1 MDSLF
6 SVKGRTIGEGKPL
19 VCVPVMEKTKE
30 DIVRESECLRDLGA
44 EMLEWRV
51 DAFSQAE
58 SLNAIREVLEELAP
72 VVQQT
77 PLIVTFRSKK
87 QGGLLELDE
96 DKIYDI
102 HQVAAESRVA
112 DFVDVEYFE
121 AHKPEKE
128 IALLQSMG
136 VHVIASHH
144 DFDQTPERNV
154 MWMLLEKLGES
165 GADVAKL
172 AVMPQS
178 FQDVLNLLEETSHF
192 HEQYPN
198 QPVITMSMGARGCI
212 SRISGE
218 FTGSCVTFGSGGTAS
233 APGQLPMEELQEV
246 LGVLHR
252 SVEER
257 K

>member
-6 SVKGRTIGEGKPL
+6 CVKGKKIGEGKPL
-19 VCVPVMEKTKE
+19 VCVPIMEKTRE
-30 DIVRESECLRDLGA
+30 DIVREAERLRDLGA

-51 DAFSQAE
+51 DAFSQAD
-58 SLNAIREVLEELAP
+58 SLNAIREVLAELAP
-72 VVQQT
+72 VVTQT
-77 PLIVTFRSKK
+77 PLIVTFRSKR
-87 QGGLLELDE
+87 QGGLLELGE

-121 AHKPEKE
+121 ARKPERE

-198 QPVITMSMGARGCI
+198 RPVITMSMGTKGSI
-212 SRISGE
+212 SRVSGE
-218 FTGSCVTFGSGGTAS
+218 FTGSCVTFGSGVAAS
-233 APGQLPMEELQEV
+233 APGQLPMDELQEV
-246 LGVLHR
+246 LSILHHCGA
-252 SVEER
+252 
-257 K
+257 

>member
-1 MDSLF
+1 MNSLIN
-6 SVKGRTIGEGKPL
+6 VKGKSIGQGKPL

-30 DIVRESECLRDLGA
+30 NIVREAEEMIRLGA

-51 DAFSQAE
+51 DAFGQAE
-58 SLNAIREVLEELAP
+58 SLNAIRDVLQALAP
-72 VVQQT
+72 VVSQT
-77 PLIVTFRSKK
+77 PFIVTFRSKR
-87 QGGLLELDE
+87 QGGLMEMDGG
-96 DKIYDI
+96 KIYDI
-102 HQVAAESRVA
+102 HQVAAESKVA

-121 AHKPEKE
+121 AQKPEKE

-154 MWMLLEKLGES
+154 MWMLLEQMGAS
-165 GADVAKL
+165 GADVVKL

-192 HEQYPN
+192 HMQYPN
-198 QPVITMSMGARGCI
+198 RPLITMSMGATGSL
-212 SRISGE
+212 SRVSGE
-218 FTGSCVTFGSGGTAS
+218 FTGSCVTFGAGAEAS

-246 LGVLHR
+246 LSVLHQCLT
-252 SVEER
+252 
-257 K
+257 

>member
-1 MDSLF
+1 MNSLL
-6 SVKGRTIGEGKPL
+6 SVKGKTIGEGKPF
-19 VCVPVMEKTKE
+19 VCVPIMEKTKE
-30 DIVRESECLRDLGA
+30 GIVREAEDLIQAGA

-51 DAFSQAE
+51 DAFAQVD
-58 SLNAIREVLEELAP
+58 SLNAIREVLEALAP
-72 VVQQT
+72 VVSQT
-77 PLIVTFRSKK
+77 PFIVTFRSKR
-87 QGGLLELDE
+87 QGGLLELDG
-96 DKIYDI
+96 DRIYDI
-102 HQVAAESRVA
+102 HQVAAESKVA

-121 AHKPEKE
+121 ARKPEKE

-154 MWMLLEKLGES
+154 MWMLLEQMGAS
-165 GADVAKL
+165 GADVVKL

-192 HEQYPN
+192 HMQYPN
-198 QPVITMSMGARGCI
+198 RPVITMSMGAAGCI

-218 FTGSCVTFGSGGTAS
+218 FTGSCVTFGSGAQAS
-233 APGQLPMEELQEV
+233 APGQLPMTELQEV
-246 LGVLHR
+246 LEVLHR
-252 SVEER
+252 SAG